1 MYTITDYL
9 RYYKNTNV
17 NEVRWNTQD
26 NLLCAILVYLP
37 LESFKGP
44 IGFDEFIARAFAR
57 RAKKNTNSV
66 SPKAYEMIDII
77 KDSARYKNLKIYDFT
92 IRKDNETQFG
102 AVTFRIENETIV
114 AFMGTD
120 NSRIGWFENF
130 RLSYEY
136 PTLTQQLAIEYLK
149 NSIKLFEKSNLY
161 VVGHSKGGNLAM
173 ASAMEL
179 SNFNFRKVKKV
190 YNFDGPGFRKEEFE
204 SEKYKRLSKTLVNI
218 VPATAV
224 VGALL
229 NNENYTVVK
238 SNGVGFSH
246 MPTTW
251 SVFGEFFEAAKLS
264 GLSRQLHESST
275 IGLQSASRETRR
287 EAFEAIF
294 KSFEGEHSEDFNFS
308 FNNVIKVLKNIKNLD
323 PQVSRSIGEIVE
335 IIIKDQ
341 MSVKK

>member
-9 RYYKNTNV
+9 QYYKNTNV

-37 LESFKGP
+37 LKSFKGP
-44 IGFDEFIARAFAR
+44 IGFDEFVDRALAQ

-102 AVTFRIENETIV
+102 AVTFRIDKETIV

-136 PTLTQQLAIEYLK
+136 PTLTQKLAIDYLK
-149 NSIKLFEKSNLY
+149 NNIKIFENINLY

-179 SNFNFRKVKKV
+179 SNFNFRKLKKV

-204 SEKYKRLSKTLVNI
+204 SEKYKRLSKKLVNI

-224 VGALL
+224 VGTLL

-246 MPTTW
+246 LPTTW
-251 SVFGEFFEAAKLS
+251 SVFGEFFESGKLS
-264 GLSRQLHESST
+264 GLSHELHESST
-275 IGLQSASRETRR
+275 TGLESASMETRR

-294 KSFEGEHSEDFNFS
+294 TSFEGEHSKDFNFS
-308 FNNVIKVLKNIKNLD
+308 FNNIIKVLKNIKNLD
-323 PQVSRSIGEIVE
+323 PQVSKSIGEIVE